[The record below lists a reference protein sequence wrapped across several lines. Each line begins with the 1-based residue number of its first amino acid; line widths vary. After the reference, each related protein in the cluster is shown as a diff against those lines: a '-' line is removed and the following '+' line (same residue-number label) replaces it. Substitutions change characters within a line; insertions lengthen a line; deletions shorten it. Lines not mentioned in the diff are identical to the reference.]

1 MKESRYIFLD
11 FEFNTAKKIQEI
23 VSVGVVECDLNF
35 NIISEYYSLVAL
47 SMTSTMDKYAS
58 QVNHITDSMLANA
71 RDFKTVFME
80 LNDKLKLKPNDKIFT
95 WGNDDKRTFD
105 CCIKHHDLENEL
117 SLMSKSMFSIQ
128 KDLSLKITYN
138 NKILSDTLSL
148 KYIKRIYN
156 IKGKVTHNALDD
168 SMDLM
173 HIYKKSLNNKEN
185 KRVIESLFLEKE
197 EAKKKRELVKK
208 QITNFSNEYPNGI
221 SINKLEGEIFKKSM
235 ILMSS
240 KSIVYKNSHLYNLSK
255 NSVSLLNTSNHKLNI
270 IKDKRYSNIK
280 FNFNTKGS
288 ILIISIME
296 KNNIHEFHINTNKN
310 KDLVFSL
317 LKNVKLNISSSLK
330 NNMKYNKNK
339 KGCNYEKK

>member
-23 VSVGVVECDLNF
+23 VSVGVVECDFNF

-58 QVNHITDSMLANA
+58 QVNHITDSMLTNA
-71 RDFKTVFME
+71 RGFKTVFME
-80 LNDKLKLKPNDKIFT
+80 LNDKLKLNPNDKIFT

-105 CCIKHHDLENEL
+105 YCIKHHNLENEL
-117 SLMSKSMFSIQ
+117 SLMSECMFSIQ

-148 KYIKRIYN
+148 KSIKRIYN

-208 QITNFSNEYPNGI
+208 QITNFSNKYPNGI
-221 SINKLEGEIFKKSM
+221 SINKLEGDIFKKS
-235 ILMSS
+235 ITLMSS
-240 KSIVYKNSHLYNLSK
+240 KSIIYKNSSLYNLSK
-255 NSVSLLNTSNHKLNI
+255 NSVSLLNTSNHRLNI
-270 IKDKRYSNIK
+270 INGKKYPNIQ
-280 FNFNTKGS
+280 FNFNTKEGV
-288 ILIISIME
+288 LIISIIE
-296 KNNIHEFHINTNKN
+296 KSNLHEFHINANKN

-317 LKNVKLNISSSLK
+317 LNNIKSSKALSFK
-330 NNMKYNKNK
+330 KNK
-339 KGCNYEKK
+339 RR